1 MRHTILLGAIVPIA
15 LACGT
20 LVPAVIG
27 ESRSDALGL
36 RLRANTQEPS
46 DASELAVV
54 VELVN
59 PSSGSPACLL
69 SPHILPEVPRSSDP
83 YLHLSLVLR
92 DSRNQR
98 IWPNPPS
105 AGIGI
110 DTLEQMPPDT
120 GLVALLSGE
129 HFGRVI
135 SLTEGP
141 FRHHKLSPGRYTLS
155 ARIRCNARSFV
166 EALGS
171 NSKARVL
178 GGASLDDVC
187 QREFE
192 SNVLELTVK

>member
-1 MRHTILLGAIVPIA
+1 MHHTILLGAVVPIA
-15 LACGT
+15 LACGP
-20 LVPAVIG
+20 LVPVALAQ
-27 ESRSDALGL
+27 SRSDDLEL
-36 RLRANTQEPS
+36 RLRANTQEPI
-46 DASELAVV
+46 DASGVAVV

-59 PSSGSPACLL
+59 PSSGSLACLL
-69 SPHILPEVPRSSDP
+69 SPHILPEVRGSSDP
-83 YLHLSLVLR
+83 YLRLSLVLR

-98 IWPNPPS
+98 IWPNPPT
-105 AGIGI
+105 AGIDI

-141 FRHHKLSPGRYTLS
+141 FRHHRLSPGRYTLS

-171 NSKARVL
+171 DSRARVL
-178 GGASLDDVC
+178 GGARLDDVC

-192 SNVLELTVK
+192 SNVLELTVR